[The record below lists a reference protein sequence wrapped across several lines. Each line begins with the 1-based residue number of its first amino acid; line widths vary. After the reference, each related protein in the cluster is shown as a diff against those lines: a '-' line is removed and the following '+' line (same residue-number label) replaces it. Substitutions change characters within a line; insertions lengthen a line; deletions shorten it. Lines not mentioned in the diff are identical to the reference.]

1 MKKSVEY
8 EFFYLDDDVNPYAYS
23 GDKEIL
29 RLFKKTRKMNK
40 FLTKKIVMTS
50 NDLHTLS
57 EDEPGGL
64 LLNYKFKIGDHVIKI
79 PITTNEKLNIE
90 GYGNRASM
98 VDIYMTATKIPSNI
112 FTKEIQKVLRL
123 LEYQWASN
131 YDSKYVGYYS
141 FTPDLFM
148 IFLKYYGNLM
158 NICEEG
164 SDNNESVLILSN

>member
-1 MKKSVEY
+1 
-8 EFFYLDDDVNPYAYS
+8 
-23 GDKEIL
+23 
-29 RLFKKTRKMNK
+29 
-40 FLTKKIVMTS
+40 MTS

-90 GYGNRASM
+90 GYGNRASV
-98 VDIYMTATKIPSNI
+98 VDIYMAATKIPFNI